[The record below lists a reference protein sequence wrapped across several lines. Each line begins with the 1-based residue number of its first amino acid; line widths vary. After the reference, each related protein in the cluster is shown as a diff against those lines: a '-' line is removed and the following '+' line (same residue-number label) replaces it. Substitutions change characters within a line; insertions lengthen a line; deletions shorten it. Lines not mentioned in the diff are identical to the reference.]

1 MSGTLTELDSLLADL
16 NRARYCESSNNS
28 DVDSGKEDNHPYVS
42 EKKSTKTKH
51 LHQRNKTNIENK
63 SCDSFNNNQDKKK
76 NSVGPFYRG
85 SSSTSP
91 SPTRAKAMKSS
102 RHAPTLTSN
111 SSYSRH
117 GSGFGHQSKN
127 QPRMAALTAGKVT
140 SDEEDIDYDYTSKWE
155 YLGKGIWE
163 NQDYGSISN
172 YSTLRSGAE
181 ELDYETL
188 SRSGRVSQEELEK
201 ETGAGPRGDRSRFI
215 ETDSGLVQSKYR
227 YMGFGLW
234 ENLDPTAPKKI
245 KKMKPPPP
253 PPKAEPIWY
262 NCTVTVSNT
271 VNSKELDDLLTED
284 FFTYMETRDEWC
296 SKKVRNLQ
304 PETEDPVGLFDKE
317 DMTDMFGRAMFEKM
331 QLVDDPRVKYKCY
344 VCSKLIEGRIITAM
358 GNKFHPQCFV
368 CTYCRGPFRER
379 KYKTD
384 PREGKPYC
392 LDCFDKLL
400 GHFGNIHS
408 YSAHG

>member
-16 NRARYCESSNNS
+16 NRARYCGSSTGEYNS
-28 DVDSGKEDNHPYVS
+28 DVDSAKEESHPYLSENPSTRMLENQHLQESNKKILQNRSIKSVS
-42 EKKSTKTKH
+42 
-51 LHQRNKTNIENK
+51 NY
-63 SCDSFNNNQDKKK
+63 QDRKMK
-76 NSVGPFYRG
+76 SVGPFNRG

-91 SPTRAKAMKSS
+91 SPTRIMKSS
-102 RHAPTLTSN
+102 S
-111 SSYSRH
+111 SRH
-117 GSGFGHQSKN
+117 GPDFSQQTKN
-127 QPRMAALTAGKVT
+127 QPKMAALTAGKVT
-140 SDEEDIDYDYTSKWE
+140 SDEEDYDYTSKWE

-172 YSTLRSGAE
+172 YSTLRSGGE

-271 VNSKELDDLLTED
+271 VNSKELDDLVTED
-284 FFTYMETRDEWC
+284 FFTYMETRDEWF
-296 SKKVRNLQ
+296 SEKVRNLQ
-304 PETEDPVGLFDKE
+304 PETEDPVGMFEKE
-317 DMTDMFGRAMFEKM
+317 DMTDMFSRAMLEKM
-331 QLVDDPRVKYKCY
+331 QLVDDPRTKYRCY

-392 LDCFDKLL
+392 LDCFEKLL

-408 YSAHG
+408 SSAHG